1 MPALEVAS
9 DRIREVP
16 RGAWR
21 RGVIVAGAL
30 VALAL
35 GWWFRDLPRSWL
47 ARHST
52 YRTTAEAIEWQPAPP
67 DWVRPSAAD
76 LAIQVARRAGWPAQ
90 FSPLEIDLDR
100 LADDVRFHC
109 PWIEAVE
116 RIERAWPNRLTLH
129 VRYRKPAA
137 RLVFGDGQTEAILDQ
152 QGVVLPSREVEDRVA
167 SDLVRLILKNDNPDR
182 LDLGL
187 DPNREP
193 GRHAARSGST
203 DPNSPEAQRLRDAIH
218 LAMFLRDQRA
228 SLSDAAGTASVGA
241 NDGDPART
249 DGVWLNRV
257 AVNPTDPRGLFIW
270 IQSRTWIVWG
280 RSLERPDPEGEPSNL
295 EKWPV
300 FRLLGRRLVARGIP
314 SRPVVFD
321 LSRREFLL
329 GGIEETRETEPSRT
343 TP

>member
-1 MPALEVAS
+1 MPRS
-9 DRIREVP
+9 
-16 RGAWR
+16 AWR
-21 RGVIVAGAL
+21 RGGILVVAMVAL
-30 VALAL
+30 VL
-35 GWWFRDLPRSWL
+35 GWWFRDQPRSWL
-47 ARHST
+47 ARHDI
-52 YRTTAEAIEWQPAPP
+52 YRTTAEAIEWRPEPP
-67 DWVRPSAAD
+67 DWIRPSASD
-76 LAIQVARRAGWPAQ
+76 LAIQVAQRAAWPDR

-109 PWIEAVE
+109 PWIDAVE
-116 RIERAWPNRLTLH
+116 RVERVWPNRLILH

-137 RLVFGDGQTEAILDQ
+137 RLVFGDGQAEAILDQ
-152 QGVVLPSREVEDRVA
+152 HGVVLPAREVEERVA
-167 SDLVRLILKNDNPDR
+167 ADLVRLILKNDNPDR

-203 DPNSPEAQRLRDAIH
+203 NPNAPEAQRLRNAIH
-218 LAMFLRDQRA
+218 LAMFLRDQR
-228 SLSDAAGTASVGA
+228 DALRDSSRTTSEDA
-241 NDGDPART
+241 DLARA
-249 DGVWLNRV
+249 DALWLERV

-280 RSLERPDPEGEPSNL
+280 RSLDRADPEGEPSNL

-300 FRLLGRRLVARGIP
+300 FRHLGRRLVARGIP
-314 SRPVVFD
+314 PTPVVFD

-329 GGIEETRETEPSRT
+329 GGLLEENETQQAPTSPT